1 IIHRVTDNYSEHLTG
16 MTDGEFNSI
25 LIPQYRQM
33 YATAFAI
40 LRDPDDASDA
50 VQDIF
55 SSLWLRHSCM
65 ALPENAAAFC
75 RQSIRNHCIDR
86 IRSDSKRYF
95 ERIDTL
101 YQLPTGSHTDSQVS
115 LSSTAALIMKCLAK
129 LNKRHRE
136 VLTLSL
142 FSQLS
147 NDEISVAT
155 GESPENVRVI
165 LSRGRRTIKEYLK
178 DEK

>member
-1 IIHRVTDNYSEHLTG
+1 
-16 MTDGEFNSI
+16 MTDGEFNRI

-50 VQDIF
+50 VQDVI
-55 SSLWLRHSCM
+55 SLLWQKHLNL
-65 ALPENAAAFC
+65 AVPDNVEGFC
-75 RQSIRNHCIDR
+75 RQTIRNHCIDR
-86 IRSDSKRYF
+86 IRSNSRRYF
-95 ERIDTL
+95 ERIESL
-101 YQLPTGSHTDSQVS
+101 FQLPTTSKADSEAS
-115 LSSTAALIMKCLAK
+115 LSSTSTFIMKCLRT

-136 VLTLSL
+136 VLTLSI

-147 NDEISVAT
+147 NEEISAAT

-165 LSRGRRTIKEYLK
+165 LCRGRKTIKEYLK
-178 DEK
+178 NEQQYKSK